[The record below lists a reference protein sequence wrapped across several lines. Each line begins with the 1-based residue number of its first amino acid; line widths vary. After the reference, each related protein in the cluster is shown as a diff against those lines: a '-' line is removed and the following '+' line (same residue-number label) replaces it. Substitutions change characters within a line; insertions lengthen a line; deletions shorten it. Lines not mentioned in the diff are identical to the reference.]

1 MGSGDKLGS
10 DSSKPKNEQVP
21 TIKQRDGLSALVDKI
36 SPNKG
41 FKRLS
46 TEEPVIG
53 QDQFPSKANNSW
65 PEIFAQQQQQQFLEE
80 QQQRSRQQQ
89 KHDISNNFDG
99 LVTGKDSRQ
108 DGSKNVVDAFASS
121 QQQQFEALI
130 NLQNQI
136 QYNNHQRKPGER
148 HDLSQQQQ
156 QMAYMQQYMK
166 DLGGSSLPA
175 QYLQAYQ

>member
-1 MGSGDKLGS
+1 MG
-10 DSSKPKNEQVP
+10 
-21 TIKQRDGLSALVDKI
+21 
-36 SPNKG
+36 
-41 FKRLS
+41 
-46 TEEPVIG
+46 
-53 QDQFPSKANNSW
+53 KANNSW

-136 QYNNHQRKPGER
+136 QYSNHQRKSGDR

-166 DLGGSSLPA
+166 DLGGASLPA
-175 QYLQAYQ
+175 QYLQYQMQYFQQMQQAFGLKAQGPDQEFLMLMQAQAAQQAAQLSQEQIYYQERLREQ